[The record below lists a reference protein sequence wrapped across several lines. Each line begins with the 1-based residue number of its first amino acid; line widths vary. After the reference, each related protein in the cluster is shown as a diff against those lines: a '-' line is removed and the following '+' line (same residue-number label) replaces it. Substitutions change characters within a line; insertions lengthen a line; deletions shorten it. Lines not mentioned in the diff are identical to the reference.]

1 MKCSRNG
8 KELENVEEYRRSQ
21 KGNEAMTSKRRRT
34 NKVNIKQERKTKKN
48 KKKHDSHLSDQK
60 HKKGFSRTREARLGN
75 PGAVG

>member
-48 KKKHDSHLSDQK
+48 KKK
-60 HKKGFSRTREARLGN
+60 T
-75 PGAVG
+75 

>member
-34 NKVNIKQERKTKKN
+34 NKVNIKQERKTKKKN
-48 KKKHDSHLSDQK
+48 MTAISGTGSIKKA
-60 HKKGFSRTREARLGN
+60 SRGLGR
-75 PGAVG
+75 PA

>member
-34 NKVNIKQERKTKKN
+34 NKVNIKQERKTKKKN
-48 KKKHDSHLSDQK
+48 MTAISGTRSIKKA
-60 HKKGFSRTREARLGN
+60 SRGLGR
-75 PGAVG
+75 PA